1 MGLVGAVALGQLV
14 EELLFEV
21 SPLDPLMMG
30 SGVVLLALAADA
42 ACAIPAGRAAR
53 IDPVAALRPE

>member
-1 MGLVGAVALGQLV
+1 V

-30 SGVVLLALAADA
+30 SGVVLLALAAGA
-42 ACAIPAGRAAR
+42 ACAIPAARAAR